1 MGFMTNKKQ
10 PVENLTKPIF
20 YPLNQFH
27 KNYIDNAK
35 KGITDINWRGVLEQ
49 LDNDFEM
56 ETSELLS
63 NEDTF

>member
-27 KNYIDNAK
+27 ISYIDNAR

-56 ETSELLS
+56 ETSEFLS
-63 NEDTF
+63 NDDAF